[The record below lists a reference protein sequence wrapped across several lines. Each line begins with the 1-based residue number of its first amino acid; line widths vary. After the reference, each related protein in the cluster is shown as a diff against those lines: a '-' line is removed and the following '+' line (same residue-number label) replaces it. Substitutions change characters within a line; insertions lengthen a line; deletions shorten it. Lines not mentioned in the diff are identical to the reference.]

1 MNIDAQINQSI
12 KPLSTTQKVN
22 LLHFIQE
29 IRHEQQ
35 RSVELSRRQAMSQ
48 IQVALRRGFA
58 F

>member
-22 LLHFIQE
+22 LLHFINE
-29 IRHEQQ
+29 IQHEQQ
-35 RSVELSRRQAMSQ
+35 RSAELSRRRAMSQ